1 MPVFDVVSTA
11 NDINNEYSLPTLE
24 HKIKNEKE
32 LDPRLQYTAQYL
44 RLVNSGYKKMDA
56 SNIIAQSLNRGTW
69 CARLIRTWGKQ
80 YSKNGELI
88 ASKQGKHQKVKSII
102 YDEDVELKI
111 SEYLRVNKFEVT
123 IKKFQQFVTDEILP
137 DLGIENKISINLLPG
152 QQIPKEACVIIHP
165 GANNEGYWNYVLELT
180 LGVFQETVIAV
191 SGVCSI
197 KLIHLPA
204 SRNLEAKAIS

>member
-1 MPVFDVVSTA
+1 TA

-88 ASKQGKHQKVKSII
+88 ASKKGKHQKVKSII
-102 YDEDVELKI
+102 YDEDIRLKI

-123 IKKFQQFVTDEILP
+123 IKKFQQFVTDEILL
-137 DLGIENKISINLLPG
+137 DLGIENKISISDSSARRWLIQMGFSLGGSMMVSDYLCETIGRLKLDSAHIQINSDLPPG
-152 QQIPKEACVIIHP
+152 QQIPKRS
-165 GANNEGYWNYVLELT
+165 L
-180 LGVFQETVIAV
+180 
-191 SGVCSI
+191 
-197 KLIHLPA
+197 
-204 SRNLEAKAIS
+204 

>member
-1 MPVFDVVSTA
+1 MPYPSKCKSQLKDPRTQIEKKSDDELLFNDVIIISSSSSNNTNDIPSSSLNEPDIMPVFDVVSTA

-88 ASKQGKHQKVKSII
+88 ASKQ
-102 YDEDVELKI
+102 D
-111 SEYLRVNKFEVT
+111 
-123 IKKFQQFVTDEILP
+123 
-137 DLGIENKISINLLPG
+137 LLPG

-165 GANNEGYWNYVLELT
+165 GANNEGYWNCDKMAKQLKE
-180 LGVFQETVIAV
+180 
-191 SGVCSI
+191 
-197 KLIHLPA
+197 
-204 SRNLEAKAIS
+204 KAIPIFEAMYPGC

>member
-11 NDINNEYSLPTLE
+11 NGINNEYSLPTLE
-24 HKIKNEKE
+24 YKIKNEKE

-69 CARLIRTWGKQ
+69 FARLIRTWGKQ

-102 YDEDVELKI
+102 YDEDVRLKI
-111 SEYLRVNKFEVT
+111 SEYLRVNKFEIT

-137 DLGIENKISINLLPG
+137 DLGIENKISISDSSARRWLIQMGFVYKKYRKDIYYDGHEREDVVNYR
-152 QQIPKEACVIIHP
+152 KEF
-165 GANNEGYWNYVLELT
+165 L
-180 LGVFQETVIAV
+180 Q
-191 SGVCSI
+191 
-197 KLIHLPA
+197 K
-204 SRNLEAKAIS
+204 